1 LQHSTVDITINVTDG
16 VPIYRQIVNQVKYL
30 AASGLIKPGEELP
43 PIRTLALQLKVTPN
57 TIVKAYGDLEVLGII
72 HKRRGSGTFV
82 SDARPQLA
90 LRERRR
96 VIEQRIDALLAEAH
110 QLNFTGEDILRMVR
124 ERRAEMD
131 ETSAEAAEEKKE
143 ANR

>member
-1 LQHSTVDITINVTDG
+1 MDITINLTDG

-30 AASGLIKPGEELP
+30 VASALLKPGEEMP

-57 TIVKAYGDLEVLGII
+57 TIVKAYDELEVAGII

-82 SDARPQLA
+82 SEGRPQQVA

-96 VIEQRIDALLAEAH
+96 LIEQRIDGLLAEAH
-110 QLNFTGEDILRMVR
+110 QLNFTADDILRMVR
-124 ERRAEMD
+124 ERRAAMD
-131 ETSAEAAEEKKE
+131 ENTADPVESRKE

>member
-1 LQHSTVDITINVTDG
+1 VDITINVTDG

-30 AASGLIKPGEELP
+30 VASGLLQPGEELP

-57 TIVKAYGDLEVLGII
+57 TIVKAYDELEGSGVV
-72 HKRRGSGTFV
+72 HKRHGSGTFV
-82 SDARPQLA
+82 SERRQQLA

-110 QLNFTGEDILRMVR
+110 QLNFTTADILRMVR
-124 ERRAEMD
+124 ERKASMD
-131 ETSAEAAEEKKE
+131 ESVAEPME
-143 ANR
+143 AKAKR

>member
-1 LQHSTVDITINVTDG
+1 MDITIHVTDG

-30 AASGLIKPGEELP
+30 VASGLLQSGEELP

-57 TIVKAYGDLEVLGII
+57 TIVKAYDELESSGVV

-82 SDARPQLA
+82 SEVRQQLA

-96 VIEQRIDALLAEAH
+96 IIEQRIDGLLAEAH
-110 QLNFTGEDILRMVR
+110 HLNFSNDDILRMLR
-124 ERRAEMD
+124 DRRAAMD
-131 ETSAEAAEEKKE
+131 AEADTEPAEVKKK
-143 ANR
+143 

>member
-1 LQHSTVDITINVTDG
+1 MDITINLTDG

-30 AASGLIKPGEELP
+30 VASGLLQPGEEMP

-57 TIVKAYGDLEVLGII
+57 TIVKAYGELEISGVV

-82 SDARPQLA
+82 SEGRPQQVA

-96 VIEQRIDALLAEAH
+96 LIEQRIDGLLAEAH
-110 QLNFTGEDILRMVR
+110 QLNFSAEDILRMVR
-124 ERRAEMD
+124 ERKAAMD
-131 ETSAEAAEEKKE
+131 ENIAEPIEIRKE
-143 ANR
+143 ASR